1 MSVLKKFQILLRR
14 KQFQS
19 ELEEE
24 MAFHRNAAA
33 QELQEEGVSPTA
45 ARRTANIRFG
55 NTTRHIEASNQVVGF
70 SIETVLQDLR
80 FAIRQLRRNPGFAAT
95 AVLTLALGV
104 AAAVTIFA
112 FVDAALIK
120 PLPYT
125 QPSRLAQLFES
136 NQTGPRFHLS
146 YLDYLD
152 WKHLNKVFS
161 SIDIYSPEDFLLDAP
176 GGVQHSQGAH
186 VSDGFFRTLG
196 VNPILGRD
204 FHAGEDL
211 PKAPRTALLSYSAW
225 QNRFAAKPDVL
236 GRTIS
241 LNGTLYTIIG
251 VLPRDFHFAPA
262 RAAEFWVPID
272 TGGNCAK
279 QRGCHDFYGV
289 GRLNAGV
296 TLPTALADMK
306 SIALQL
312 ERVYP
317 DTNRNR
323 GANVLALSDVILGD
337 IRPILIVL
345 LAGAALLLL
354 IACVNVASLLLV
366 RSEGRRQEMALRGAL
381 GASRHRLIRQFITE
395 GVLLVCAASSIG
407 IALAFVV
414 MHLLLKLIPVDRLM
428 SMPYLAHIGLNLHVA
443 VFASAIVVLA
453 AAIFSLTPLVRL
465 PLSGS
470 QGLRDDSRGSGST
483 LWRRFGANLVILEL
497 SIATILLVGAGL
509 LVQSSIRL
517 LHVDTGLQPENL
529 SMLRVAGPKARYGK
543 DDQAIALER
552 QVIDRLSHLPGVQ
565 SVTVS
570 NDLPIGDGDGLSSVT
585 IYGLPDD
592 KEHEVNTRE
601 VGSNYFSTLGA
612 RLIKGRFFT
621 DAEDSTR
628 PRVAVVN
635 QLLASRLF
643 PGKEAIGQRILW
655 NNNEKPFEIVGI
667 VDDIK
672 EGPLDV
678 ATRPVMY
685 TSYLQ
690 IPDNNFYAIA
700 RTAQDPH
707 DLLPALSQAIHQI
720 DPGLGAFDEATMT
733 DHIHDSPSA
742 YLHRV
747 SAWLVGGFAAV
758 ALLLGVVGLYGV
770 VAFSVSRRTREIG
783 MRMALGAPRASVYRL
798 ILTEAGHLAAG
809 GIVLGL
815 LGSLAAATL
824 LQSLLFG
831 IHSWDPAT
839 LLTVAALLGS
849 ATLLASYIPARRAA
863 SVNPVEALR
872 AE

>member
-1 MSVLKKFQILLRR
+1 MNLLMKLHILLRR

-24 MAFHRNAAA
+24 MAFHRDATT
-33 QELQEEGVSPTA
+33 QELQDEGLSPA
-45 ARRTANIRFG
+45 FAKRTANVRFG
-55 NTTRHIEASNQVVGF
+55 NTTRHIEESHQVVGF
-70 SIETVLQDLR
+70 SAETVLQDLT
-80 FAIRQLRRNPGFAAT
+80 FALRQLLRNPGFAAT

-125 QPSRLAQLFES
+125 RPDRLVQLFES

-152 WKHLNKVFS
+152 WKRLNKVFTS
-161 SIDIYSPEDFLLDAP
+161 VDVYSAEDFLLDAP
-176 GGVQHSQGAH
+176 GGVQHTLGAH

-204 FHAGEDL
+204 FHAGEDQ
-211 PKAPRTALLSYSAW
+211 PNAPRSILLSYPAW

-236 GRTIS
+236 GRTIN
-241 LNGTLYTIIG
+241 LNGNLYTVIG

-262 RAAEFWVPID
+262 RAAEFWVPL
-272 TGGNCAK
+272 GGDSNCSK
-279 QRGCHDFYGV
+279 QRGCHNFYGI
-289 GRLNAGV
+289 GRMKEGIA
-296 TLPTALADMK
+296 LPTALADMK

-312 ERVYP
+312 EKLYP
-317 DTNRNR
+317 DTNHNR
-323 GANVLALSDVILGD
+323 GANVLALTDVILGD

-366 RSEGRRQEMALRGAL
+366 RSEGRRSEIALRGAL
-381 GASRHRLIRQFITE
+381 GASRQRLIRQFITE
-395 GVLLVCAASSIG
+395 GVLLVLAASSIG
-407 IALAFVV
+407 IALAFVI
-414 MHLLLKLIPVDRLM
+414 MNLLLRLVPTDRLM
-428 SMPYLAHIGLNLHVA
+428 SMPYLAHIGLNAHVA
-443 VFASAIVVLA
+443 VFTSIIVLLA
-453 AAIFSLTPLVRL
+453 AAVFSLTPVVRL
-465 PLSGS
+465 SLTST
-470 QGLRDDSRGSGST
+470 QGLRESSRGSAGT

-497 SIATILLVGAGL
+497 SVATILLVGAGL
-509 LVQSSIRL
+509 LVQSSMRL

-529 SMLRVAGPKARYGK
+529 AMLHVGGPNNRYGK
-543 DDQAIALER
+543 DEQAVVLQR
-552 QVIDRLSHLPGVQ
+552 QVIDRLSRLPGVQ

-570 NDLPIGDGDGLSSVT
+570 SDLPIGEGDGLSSVN
-585 IYGLPDD
+585 IFGLPDD

-601 VGSNYFSTLGA
+601 VGPNYFSTLGA

-621 DAEDSTR
+621 EAEDTTR
-628 PRVAVVN
+628 PRVVVVN

-643 PGKEAIGQRILW
+643 PGKQAIGQRITW
-655 NNNEKPFEIVGI
+655 GDGKPFEIVGI

-672 EGPLDV
+672 EGPLDI

-690 IPDNNFYAIA
+690 LPTNNFYAIA

-707 DLLPALSQAIHQI
+707 DLLPSLSQAIHQI
-720 DPGLGAFDEATMT
+720 DPGIAAFEEATMT

-770 VAFSVSRRTREIG
+770 IAFSVSRRTREIG

-815 LGSLAAATL
+815 FGSLIAANL
-824 LQSLLFG
+824 LRSLLFN
-831 IHSWDPAT
+831 ISSWDPAT
-839 LLTVAALLGS
+839 LFTVAALLGS